1 MYCKS
6 RTNGVGLWDPRVGNM
21 TYPEPYLN
29 PLRRLYPGMSKGS
42 SYWGGSLS
50 GFTHSLG
57 AFSVN
62 SAASYNATSAGRYG
76 WGLIPNSGFSSP
88 GDPNLARLVYE
99 FQKTVMGESQAD
111 GKIGPKT
118 LTSIARLSAEN
129 PGPPA
134 QSSPLLLA
142 FVIKANA
149 GSEAEAAISRGYAPQ
164 PERPA
169 PRTGGGGGAPA
180 PTPRRS
186 MSDGD
191 EMNLDFNPPPK
202 PKPKKSSV
210 PMIAAI
216 GGGLAIA
223 AGLFFMSK
231 KD

>member
-42 SYWGGSLS
+42 SYWGGSVS
-50 GFTHSLG
+50 GLGEGELNDRNIAGVTQYNTRSAQNNNWGVSELAKRIGVTSPGNTSIAALG
-57 AFSVN
+57 AAFQ
-62 SAASYNATSAGRYG
+62 RKYG
-76 WGLIPNSGFSSP
+76 L
-88 GDPNLARLVYE
+88 
-99 FQKTVMGESQAD
+99 TVD
-111 GKIGPKT
+111 GKIGPST
-118 LTSIARLSAEN
+118 LQKIFSVKNSLNYTPSSQDVEYIVLLIEPRMSGFN
-129 PGPPA
+129 PP
-134 QSSPLLLA
+134 SPD
-142 FVIKANA
+142 
-149 GSEAEAAISRGYAPQ
+149 
-164 PERPA
+164 
-169 PRTGGGGGAPA
+169 GGGGGGGGRRAPA

-191 EMNLDFNPPPK
+191 EMNLDFNPP